1 MFFDMVK
8 PRVKR
13 GARSTSAFKATS
25 NLYLHLARHSIIQE
39 MAPVLAQC
47 QRDRLLLVNRN
58 TPSMK
63 LTPSQL
69 EDEWR
74 RGRYVWGP
82 RWWRLVKAEEHV

>member
-1 MFFDMVK
+1 MFSDMVK

-13 GARSTSAFKATS
+13 GAPSISVGKASRNPHLNAARRSIVT
-25 NLYLHLARHSIIQE
+25 L

-47 QRDRLLLVNRN
+47 QRDGLVLQNRN
-58 TPSMK
+58 TPSHR

-74 RGRYVWGP
+74 RGRYIWGP
-82 RWWRLVKAEEHV
+82 RWWRLMKAEEQ